1 MRPILHPPPRHV
13 QSKEIAGRQAIGPC
27 RYGAF
32 AALAFCP
39 GSAGFQP
46 AKGAAV
52 SRPPRDG
59 EGAVATSARPEAAPP
74 VPELPVFAGI
84 RRDFEEF
91 LRLAGG
97 CECDVVASGPAWM
110 LATSPACFAHLK
122 NGSQSVIVMAVAP
135 RDVPAAARTAL
146 TRVWC
151 TILANLNVETPAR
164 TPDGRPL
171 P

>member
-1 MRPILHPPPRHV
+1 MR
-13 QSKEIAGRQAIGPC
+13 
-27 RYGAF
+27 
-32 AALAFCP
+32 AARRSAP
-39 GSAGFQP
+39 AVRARSSRAVRPASAGFQP

-97 CECDVVASGPAWM
+97 CECDVVAGGPAWM

-135 RDVPAAARTAL
+135 RDVPAAARAAL

-164 TPDGRPL
+164 TPDGQPL